1 MLLGIALH
9 AALSFVPFPWMVQ
22 DTRQDEL
29 FGLLFF
35 AIHGFRMPLFF
46 VISGFFTAMLCR
58 QKGLAALLKH
68 RAQRVL
74 LPCVLGLLTIVP
86 LMHGLSAWVMV
97 DAPPPVLVKPS
108 SSPLIDAIREADPAR
123 FEQCLADGSD
133 VNATDGEFG
142 TRPLTWSVLH
152 GNVTVLRRLLEKGAN
167 IEGTNRD
174 GSTALHGAALL
185 GHAEIVQTL
194 LDHGANPTAKTFRG
208 DSPADVSLADRGI
221 IEYYAK
227 SLKFPMRPD
236 NELKAGQAKCRELLP
251 KSARAAPIEFAWLT
265 SIRSRY
271 ANWMKSDVWNVRW
284 SASKPPIHLIQASIF
299 DHLWFLW
306 FLCWMVGGFAIFQTL
321 TSRTAVA
328 AADFGDE
335 TLRVANHDA
344 ERRAKLLRR
353 LILSPIRFCWLLPL
367 TLLPQLLMGTTG
379 SVFGPDT
386 SVGLIPQPHLLLY
399 YGLFFGFGVLYFDA
413 NDTET
418 QVGRH
423 WLMLLSIATAVT
435 LPMGLAMMGSPLL
448 GGIAQVTYAWLMSF
462 AAMGL
467 FRRLLTRESKWI
479 RYLSD
484 SSYWLYLAHLPL
496 VIVGQHLIRTWPIP
510 SGVKFLLLCLVVTGL
525 LLASYEWL
533 VRYTWLGA
541 LLNGRKKRPA

>member
-1 MLLGIALH
+1 MLLGIVLH

-22 DTRQDEL
+22 DSRQHEL

-74 LPCVLGLLTIVP
+74 LPCVFGVLTIVP
-86 LMHGLSAWVMV
+86 LLHGLTTWVMAN
-97 DAPPPVLVKPS
+97 APKSVAAIVPS
-108 SSPLIDAIREADPAR
+108 LPLIDAIRKADSAR
-123 FEQCLADGSD
+123 FEQCLAEGAD
-133 VNATDGEFG
+133 VNETDPEFG
-142 TRPLTWSVLH
+142 VRPLTWGALH
-152 GNVTVLRRLLEKGAN
+152 GNVEFVRRLIEQGADVN
-167 IEGTNRD
+167 ATNRD

-185 GHAEIVQTL
+185 GRAEIVKEL
-194 LDHGANPTAKTFRG
+194 LDHGANSAAKTHRG
-208 DSPADVSLADRGI
+208 DSSAEVSLADRGT
-221 IEYYAK
+221 IEYFAN
-227 SLKFPMRPD
+227 LMKFPMRPD
-236 NELKAGQAKCRELLP
+236 DELKRGQAKCRELLP
-251 KSARAAPIEFAWLT
+251 ATARAAPSQFEWLT

-271 ANWMKSDVWNVRW
+271 TAWLKSDVWNVRW
-284 SASKPPIHLIQASIF
+284 SATKPPIHLFQTTIF

-306 FLCWMVGGFAIFQTL
+306 FLCWMVGGFAIVQSL
-321 TSRTAVA
+321 APRTSIA
-328 AADFGDE
+328 AGE
-335 TLRVANHDA
+335 PS
-344 ERRAKLLRR
+344 LLRR
-353 LILSPIRFCWLLPL
+353 LVLSPIRFCWLLPL
-367 TLLPQLLMGTTG
+367 TLLPQLLMGTAG
-379 SVFGPDT
+379 PVFGPDT

-413 NDTET
+413 NDTEA
-418 QVGRH
+418 QVGRR
-423 WLMLLSIATAVT
+423 WLMSLSIATAVA
-435 LPMGLAMMGSPLL
+435 LPMGLAMMGSPLF
-448 GGIAQVTYAWLMSF
+448 GGIAQVSYAWLMSF

-479 RYLSD
+479 RYVSD

-510 SGVKFLLLCLVVTGL
+510 AGIKFLLLCVVVTGL